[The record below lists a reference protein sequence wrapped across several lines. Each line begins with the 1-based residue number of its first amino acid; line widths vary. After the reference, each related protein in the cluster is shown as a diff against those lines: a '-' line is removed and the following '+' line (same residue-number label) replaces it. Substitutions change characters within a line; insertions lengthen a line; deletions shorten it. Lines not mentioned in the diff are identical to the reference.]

1 MMGDMDGMKSKLGKA
16 NTMFLRHIS
25 DRASRRVDKK
35 ISRMW
40 LVKTIVTITFY
51 THNINIRSHYYLKY
65 FI

>member
-35 ISRMW
+35 ISRM
-40 LVKTIVTITFY
+40 
-51 THNINIRSHYYLKY
+51 
-65 FI
+65 